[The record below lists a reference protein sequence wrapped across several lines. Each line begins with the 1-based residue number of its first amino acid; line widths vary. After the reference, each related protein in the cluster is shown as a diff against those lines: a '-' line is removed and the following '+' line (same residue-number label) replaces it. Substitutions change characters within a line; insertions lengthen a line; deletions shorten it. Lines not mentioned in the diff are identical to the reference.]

1 MNNQIVRKITTV
13 ALLSLLAGGA
23 SVAQAQQVQARV
35 VTTSPVTLPNG
46 GIAYNVTYEYAGK
59 QYNTRTSTP
68 PGASIM
74 VNATDYGATTSPVA
88 PQSQLYTND
97 PQQPQPYGQGY
108 AQGGDPQ
115 QQQPPQGWANVVPEP
130 GMVVGTGGGDMP
142 PPGYVQA
149 APVAYAAP
157 VVYPAPAV
165 YPAYYPGYVAPYA
178 YPPIGISLGFGYSR
192 GWGGG
197 YGGYGHW
204 R

>member
-1 MNNQIVRKITTV
+1 MNTQIVKRITTV

-23 SVAQAQQVQARV
+23 GLAQAQQVQARV
-35 VTTSPVTLPNG
+35 VTSSPVTLPNG

-59 QYNTRTSTP
+59 QYNTRTTTP

-88 PQSQLYTND
+88 PQAQFIAND
-97 PQQPQPYGQGY
+97 SQQPQPYGQGY

-115 QQQPPQGWANVVPEP
+115 QQQQQPGWANVVPEP
-130 GMVVGTGGGDMP
+130 GVVVGTGGGDA
-142 PPGYVQA
+142 Q
-149 APVAYAAP
+149 APVYAPAP
-157 VVYPAPAV
+157 VVYGAPAIYPAPAV

-197 YGGYGHW
+197 YGGYGRW